1 MTRYILTLILFSF
14 IQITNSNAAV
24 TVFGDTDATTCYN
37 HAKQGYSSRS
47 SINICLSS
55 LSEKQVD
62 LQLQDLPGWQ
72 RDGNSIV
79 KSFEFN
85 DFVEAIS
92 FMTQAAFYAEALE
105 HYPEWQN
112 NYNTVKVRLTTDD
125 TGGIS
130 SLDIRLAKRM
140 QHIVQPKI
148 F

>member
-1 MTRYILTLILFSF
+1 M
-14 IQITNSNAAV
+14 
-24 TVFGDTDATTCYN
+24 
-37 HAKQGYSSRS
+37 
-47 SINICLSS
+47 SS

-79 KSFEFN
+79 KSFKFN

-112 NYNTVKVRLTTDD
+112 AYNIVKVRLTTDD

-140 QHIVQPKI
+140 QHIVQPKRL
-148 F
+148 